1 MAEVR
6 SEVETS
12 SPGLGAP
19 QPADYPQLPHPAAD
33 PTLPVAEPQLP
44 GEEPLKVPED
54 PQPET
59 QAEPDTCPLPP
70 RRMWE
75 DSFDT
80 ENYSAVSW
88 RQYFDQSEDIP
99 VGPSETRDV
108 FRVYRNGTDGP
119 LLVLLHGGGHSAL
132 SWAVF
137 TTAIASRVTCR
148 VLAMDL
154 RGHGSTQV
162 RQSDDLSTQ
171 TMSRD
176 VANVVRACYG
186 EAPPPIVLVGHSMG
200 GAIAVHTASS
210 MLLPT
215 TVGLVVID
223 VVEGSA
229 MEMLHSMQNFLKG
242 RPKSFESIAHAIEWS
257 VKSGQIRN
265 RESARVSMVGQIKRH
280 VEVEDVVESPEQA
293 IPVSDVVVESNEEIY
308 VDPSYV
314 SDKPDGTPEVSI
326 PEPEGVYSWRIDL
339 SKAEKYWDGWFRGIS
354 NLFLGC
360 NLPKL
365 LLLAGVD
372 RLDRDLT
379 IGQMQGKFMMQVLP
393 PSGHAVHEDTP
404 DKVADSLASFLFRH
418 KFAEASRGQ
427 RTSSSYPFTR

>member
-6 SEVETS
+6 SEVETGS
-12 SPGLGAP
+12 LGLGAP

-33 PTLPVAEPQLP
+33 PTVPVAEPQLP
-44 GEEPLKVPED
+44 GEHPLKVPED
-54 PQPET
+54 PRPE
-59 QAEPDTCPLPP
+59 AEPDTCPLPP
-70 RRMWE
+70 RRI
-75 DSFDT
+75 
-80 ENYSAVSW
+80 YSAVSW
-88 RQYFDQSEDIP
+88 RQYFDQSEDIS

-108 FRVYRNGTDGP
+108 FRVYRNGSDGP

-137 TTAIASRVTCR
+137 TTAIANRVTCR

-242 RPKSFESIAHAIEWS
+242 RPKSFESIDHAIEWS

-265 RESARVSMVGQIKRH
+265 RESARVSM
-280 VEVEDVVESPEQA
+280 A
-293 IPVSDVVVESNEEIY
+293 IPVSDVAVEGNEEIY

-379 IGQMQGKFMMQVLP
+379 IGQMQG
-393 PSGHAVHEDTP
+393 
-404 DKVADSLASFLFRH
+404 
-418 KFAEASRGQ
+418 
-427 RTSSSYPFTR
+427 SSSYPFTR

>member
-1 MAEVR
+1 
-6 SEVETS
+6 
-12 SPGLGAP
+12 
-19 QPADYPQLPHPAAD
+19 
-33 PTLPVAEPQLP
+33 
-44 GEEPLKVPED
+44 
-54 PQPET
+54 
-59 QAEPDTCPLPP
+59 
-70 RRMWE
+70 
-75 DSFDT
+75 
-80 ENYSAVSW
+80 
-88 RQYFDQSEDIP
+88 
-99 VGPSETRDV
+99 
-108 FRVYRNGTDGP
+108 
-119 LLVLLHGGGHSAL
+119 
-132 SWAVF
+132 
-137 TTAIASRVTCR
+137 
-148 VLAMDL
+148 
-154 RGHGSTQV
+154 
-162 RQSDDLSTQ
+162 
-171 TMSRD
+171 
-176 VANVVRACYG
+176 
-186 EAPPPIVLVGHSMG
+186 MG

-242 RPKSFESIAHAIEWS
+242 RPRSFESIAHAIEWS

-293 IPVSDVVVESNEEIY
+293 VPVSDVVVEGNEEIC

-314 SDKPDGTPEVSI
+314 SDKPDGTSEVSI

-404 DKVADSLASFLFRH
+404 DKVADALASFLFRH

>member
-12 SPGLGAP
+12 SLGLGAP
-19 QPADYPQLPHPAAD
+19 QSADYPQLPHPAAD
-33 PTLPVAEPQLP
+33 PTLPVA
-44 GEEPLKVPED
+44 EPLKVPED

-242 RPKSFESIAHAIEWS
+242 RPRSFESIAHAIEWS

-293 IPVSDVVVESNEEIY
+293 VPVSDVVVEGNEEIC

-314 SDKPDGTPEVSI
+314 SDKPDGTS
-326 PEPEGVYSWRIDL
+326 EGVYSWRIDL

-404 DKVADSLASFLFRH
+404 DKVADALASFLFRH